1 MRHLLDTGILRPVPW
16 TLAAV
21 GSLACAA
28 AFAQTPSNM
37 PLDRQVDEAF
47 RQVVGAPGDMGAG
60 MRYAQLLVQAGNY
73 EGGIAA
79 MERLLLDPAAPA
91 SIRLE
96 LAVLYYRLG
105 SYAMSESLLRQAL
118 DEGRLAG
125 EQRTLAENLL
135 RDVTKRGKVSQLDG
149 LLMLGARVQTNPA
162 GRTSQRTVLA
172 AGLPVPVADAYQP
185 KSDTDLQMTLRL
197 DHRYDLG
204 TQNEAAVVSSLVA
217 QVIDFSSSSGSQLRV
232 NQVQP
237 YNLALAEVT
246 SGIRFKPLPANIQGL
261 ALRPHLILGTLSAQ
275 GHRYLSN
282 HGVGL
287 DAEYRIDERTLVDG
301 GYEYR
306 DYSYASRI
314 DVPDAKVLG
323 GPDNLLRVR
332 LSRELGP
339 GRVLAGELRG
349 RFHRTDR
356 AYYDYDG
363 YEMRLA
369 YSASYASPL
378 THGGGYWTTTVWGGV
393 QRRSYDAADPAVDPS
408 RPRRDTEWRIG
419 VGNVFPLADAWSLLL
434 QLEHMKTSANLPNY
448 RNRNTSLYGAVAYRF

>member
-1 MRHLLDTGILRPVPW
+1 
-16 TLAAV
+16 
-21 GSLACAA
+21 
-28 AFAQTPSNM
+28 M

-47 RQVVGAPGDMGAG
+47 RQVLGAPGDMGAG

-378 THGGGYWTTTVWGGV
+378 TQGGGYWTTTVWGSV

>member
-1 MRHLLDTGILRPVPW
+1 MRHLLDIGTLRLVPW

-21 GSLACAA
+21 GSLACTA
-28 AFAQTPSNM
+28 AFAQAPSNV

-47 RQVVGAPGDMGAG
+47 RQVMGAPGDMGVG

-96 LAVLYYRLG
+96 LAALYYRLG
-105 SYAMSESLLRQAL
+105 SYSMSESLLRQAL
-118 DEGRLAG
+118 DDSRLAG
-125 EQRTLAENLL
+125 EQRAFAENLL
-135 RDVTKRGKVSQLDG
+135 RDVTKRGQVSQLDG
-149 LLMLGARVQTNPA
+149 LVVLGARAQTNPA
-162 GRTSQRTVLA
+162 GRTSQGTVLA
-172 AGLPVPVADAYQP
+172 GGVPVAVADAFKP
-185 KSDTDLQMTLRL
+185 KSDTDLQLMLRL

-204 TQNEAAVVSSLVA
+204 TQNEATVVSSLVA

-232 NQVQP
+232 NQAQP

-246 SGIRFKPLPANIQGL
+246 SGIRFKPSPANMQGL
-261 ALRPHLILGTLSAQ
+261 ALRPHLILGALSAQ

-282 HGVGL
+282 HGLGL

-314 DVPDAKVLG
+314 DVPDAKALG

-339 GRVLAGELRG
+339 GRVLTGELRG

-356 AYYDYDG
+356 AYYDHDG

-369 YSASYASPL
+369 YSASYANPL
-378 THGGGYWTTTVWGGV
+378 TQSGGYWTTTVWGGV
-393 QRRSYDAADPAVDPS
+393 QRRSYGATDPAVDPATS
-408 RPRRDTEWRIG
+408 RRDTEWRIG
-419 VGNVFPLADAWSLLL
+419 IGNVIPLADSWSLLL

-448 RNRNTSLYGAVAYRF
+448 RNRNSSLYGAVAYRF

>member
-16 TLAAV
+16 ALAVV

-28 AFAQTPSNM
+28 AFAQTPSNV

-47 RQVVGAPGDMGAG
+47 RQVMGAPGDMGAG

-118 DEGRLAG
+118 DDGRLAG
-125 EQRTLAENLL
+125 EQRTFAENLL
-135 RDVTKRGKVSQLDG
+135 RDVTKRGQVSQLDG
-149 LLMLGARVQTNPA
+149 LLVLGARAQTNPA
-162 GRTSQRTVLA
+162 GRTSQGTVLA
-172 AGLPVPVADAYQP
+172 AGLPVPVADAYKP

-197 DHRYDLG
+197 DHRYDLE
-204 TQNEAAVVSSLVA
+204 TQNEAVVVSSLVA

-246 SGIRFKPLPANIQGL
+246 SGIRFKPSPSNMQGL
-261 ALRPHLILGTLSAQ
+261 ALRPHLILGALSAQ
-275 GHRYLSN
+275 GRRYLSN
-282 HGVGL
+282 HGLGL

-314 DVPDAKVLG
+314 DVPDAKALG

-339 GRVLAGELRG
+339 GRVLTGELRG

-356 AYYDYDG
+356 TYYDYDG

-369 YSASYASPL
+369 YSASYANPL
-378 THGGGYWTTTVWGGV
+378 TQGGRYWTTTVWGGV